1 MIEVI
6 KKPIRKNIRE
16 SAGDRIFYI
25 FVIFIML
32 IALIITLYPIWYVVC
47 MSFSDSMA
55 VMKKEVYLYPIGFN
69 IESYRRVL
77 NPSTGIFTAYKN
89 TIIYTVAGTTLNVVL
104 TVMLAYPLSQKRFWG
119 RNKIALFVTFTM
131 LVSGGMIPN
140 FLLVRALNL
149 YNTRWALIL
158 PGAIQVYNMILART
172 FFAGIPDSMS
182 ESASIDGANDVTI
195 LSKIILPLSMPIIAV
210 LILFYAVGHWNTY
223 FNALLYLPNQKL
235 QPLQMYLV
243 RLLVQNEQLL
253 AEGGEDT
260 MEMAM
265 QNIKTK
271 YATIMVV
278 VAPILCVYPFLQK
291 YFVQGIMIG
300 AIKE

>member
-1 MIEVI
+1 MSEKT
-6 KKPIRKNIRE
+6 KKVVGMRIRE
-16 SAGDRIFYI
+16 SFGDRVFYTCVMI
-25 FVIFIML
+25 LMVF
-32 IALIITLYPIWYVVC
+32 ALIITLYPIWYVLC

-55 VMKKEVYLYPIGFN
+55 VMKKEVFLWPIGFN
-69 IESYRRVL
+69 LESYRRVL
-77 NPSTGIFTAYKN
+77 DPSTGIYTAYKN
-89 TIIYTVAGTTLNVVL
+89 TIIYTVAGTALNVLL

-119 RNKIALFVTFTM
+119 RNQVALFVTFTM
-131 LVSGGMIPN
+131 LVSGGMIPS
-140 FLLVRALNL
+140 FLLVKNLGL

-182 ESASIDGANDVTI
+182 ESASIDGANDMTI
-195 LSKIILPLSMPIIAV
+195 LWKIILPLSMPIIAV
-210 LILFYAVGHWNTY
+210 LILFYAVGHWNQY
-223 FNALLYLPNQKL
+223 FNALLYLPDLSL

-243 RLLVQNEQLL
+243 RLLVENEQLM

-271 YATIMVV
+271 YATIIVV
-278 VAPILCVYPFLQK
+278 VTPILCVYPFLQK
-291 YFVQGIMIG
+291 YFVQGVMIG

>member
-1 MIEVI
+1 MSETT
-6 KKPIRKNIRE
+6 KKVVGRKIRE
-16 SAGDRIFYI
+16 SFGDRVFYF
-25 FVIFIML
+25 FVVIVML
-32 IALIITLYPIWYVVC
+32 LALIITLYPIWYVLC

-69 IESYRRVL
+69 LESYRRVL
-77 NPSTGIFTAYKN
+77 DPSTGIFTAYKN
-89 TIIYTVAGTTLNVVL
+89 TIIYTVGGTALNVLL

-119 RNKIALFVTFTM
+119 RNQITLFVTFTM
-131 LVSGGMIPN
+131 LVSGGMIPS
-140 FLLVRALNL
+140 FLLIKNLGL

-172 FFAGIPDSMS
+172 FFAGIPESMS

-195 LSKIILPLSMPIIAV
+195 LSRIILPLSMPIIAV

-223 FNALLYLPNQKL
+223 FNALLYLPDQKL

-243 RLLVQNEQLL
+243 RLLVENEQLL

-271 YATIMVV
+271 YATIIVV

-291 YFVQGIMIG
+291 YFVQGVMIG